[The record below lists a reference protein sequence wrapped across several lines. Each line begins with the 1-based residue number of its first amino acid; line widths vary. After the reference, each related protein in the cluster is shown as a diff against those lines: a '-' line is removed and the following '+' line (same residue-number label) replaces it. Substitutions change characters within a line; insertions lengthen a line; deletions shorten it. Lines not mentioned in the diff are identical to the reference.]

1 MARPRRN
8 TAAAAAKADAAETV
22 QAVKTESA
30 VCADEEKGA
39 ASAAVQKDA
48 ARVTEKKET
57 AGAAVQKDA
66 AGAVKEQDISHEAGR
81 TVVVEFAGKQIMAK
95 DVLKKAEEAYLAAH
109 KGVGIKTLELYISPE
124 QNAAYYVVN
133 GEASKDFVIQL

>member
-8 TAAAAAKADAAETV
+8 TATAVAKADTAETV
-22 QAVKTESA
+22 QAVKKESA
-30 VCADEEKGA
+30 VCAAEEKGTV
-39 ASAAVQKDA
+39 SAAAQKDA
-48 ARVTEKKET
+48 ACVSEKKGT
-57 AGAAVQKDA
+57 AGAAEA
-66 AGAVKEQDISHEAGR
+66 QDTFHEAGR

-109 KGVGIKTLELYISPE
+109 KGVGIKTMALYISPE

>member
-1 MARPRRN
+1 
-8 TAAAAAKADAAETV
+8 
-22 QAVKTESA
+22 
-30 VCADEEKGA
+30 
-39 ASAAVQKDA
+39 
-48 ARVTEKKET
+48 
-57 AGAAVQKDA
+57 
-66 AGAVKEQDISHEAGR
+66 
-81 TVVVEFAGKQIMAK
+81 MAK

>member
-8 TAAAAAKADAAETV
+8 TAAAVAKADTAETV
-22 QAVKTESA
+22 QAVKKESA
-30 VCADEEKGA
+30 VCAAEEKGTV
-39 ASAAVQKDA
+39 SAAAQKDA
-48 ARVTEKKET
+48 ACVSEKKGT
-57 AGAAVQKDA
+57 AGAAEA
-66 AGAVKEQDISHEAGR
+66 QDTFHEAGR

-133 GEASKDFVIQL
+133 GEGGDDYKIIL

>member
-8 TAAAAAKADAAETV
+8 TATAVAKADTAETV
-22 QAVKTESA
+22 QAVKKESA
-30 VCADEEKGA
+30 VCAAEEKGTV
-39 ASAAVQKDA
+39 SAAAQKDA
-48 ARVTEKKET
+48 ACVSEKKGT
-57 AGAAVQKDA
+57 AGAAEA
-66 AGAVKEQDISHEAGR
+66 QDTFHEAGR

-133 GEASKDFVIQL
+133 GGASKDFVIQL

>member
-8 TAAAAAKADAAETV
+8 TATAVAKADTAETV
-22 QAVKTESA
+22 QAVKKESA
-30 VCADEEKGA
+30 VCAAEEKGTV
-39 ASAAVQKDA
+39 SAAAQKDA
-48 ARVTEKKET
+48 ACVSEKKGT
-57 AGAAVQKDA
+57 AGAAEA
-66 AGAVKEQDISHEAGR
+66 QDTFHEAGR

-133 GEASKDFVIQL
+133 GEASKDFVTQL

>member
-8 TAAAAAKADAAETV
+8 TATAVAKADTAETV
-22 QAVKTESA
+22 QAVKKDSA
-30 VCADEEKGA
+30 VCAAEEKGTV
-39 ASAAVQKDA
+39 SAAAQKDA
-48 ARVTEKKET
+48 ACVSEKKGT
-57 AGAAVQKDA
+57 AGAAEA
-66 AGAVKEQDISHEAGR
+66 QDTFHEAGR

>member
-1 MARPRRN
+1 MKRGNGMARPRRN
-8 TAAAAAKADAAETV
+8 TATAVAKADTAETV
-22 QAVKTESA
+22 QAVKKESA
-30 VCADEEKGA
+30 VCAAEEKGTV
-39 ASAAVQKDA
+39 SAAAQKDA
-48 ARVTEKKET
+48 ACV
-57 AGAAVQKDA
+57 
-66 AGAVKEQDISHEAGR
+66 
-81 TVVVEFAGKQIMAK
+81 FAGKQIMAK

>member
-1 MARPRRN
+1 MARLRRN
-8 TAAAAAKADAAETV
+8 TATAVAKADTAETV
-22 QAVKTESA
+22 QAVKKESA
-30 VCADEEKGA
+30 VCAAEEKGTV
-39 ASAAVQKDA
+39 SAAAQKDA
-48 ARVTEKKET
+48 ACVSEKKGT
-57 AGAAVQKDA
+57 AGAAEA
-66 AGAVKEQDISHEAGR
+66 QDTFHEAGR

>member
-1 MARPRRN
+1 M
-8 TAAAAAKADAAETV
+8 
-22 QAVKTESA
+22 QAVKKESA
-30 VCADEEKGA
+30 VCAAEEKGTV
-39 ASAAVQKDA
+39 SAAAQKDA
-48 ARVTEKKET
+48 ACVSEKKGT
-57 AGAAVQKDA
+57 AGAAEA
-66 AGAVKEQDISHEAGR
+66 QDTFHEAGR

>member
-1 MARPRRN
+1 MARQRRN
-8 TAAAAAKADAAETV
+8 TATAVAKADTAETV
-22 QAVKTESA
+22 QAVKKESA
-30 VCADEEKGA
+30 VCAAEEKGTV
-39 ASAAVQKDA
+39 SAAAQKDA
-48 ARVTEKKET
+48 ACVSEKKGT
-57 AGAAVQKDA
+57 AGAAEA
-66 AGAVKEQDISHEAGR
+66 QDTFHEAGR

>member
-1 MARPRRN
+1 MARPRKN
-8 TAAAAAKADAAETV
+8 TATAVAKADTAETV
-22 QAVKTESA
+22 QAVKKESA
-30 VCADEEKGA
+30 VCAAEEKGTV
-39 ASAAVQKDA
+39 SAAAQKDA
-48 ARVTEKKET
+48 ACVSEKKGT
-57 AGAAVQKDA
+57 AGAAEA
-66 AGAVKEQDISHEAGR
+66 QDTFHEAGR

>member
-8 TAAAAAKADAAETV
+8 TATAVAKADTAETV
-22 QAVKTESA
+22 QAVKKESA
-30 VCADEEKGA
+30 VCAAEEKGTVGA
-39 ASAAVQKDA
+39 AAQKDA
-48 ARVTEKKET
+48 ACVSEKKGT
-57 AGAAVQKDA
+57 AGAAEA
-66 AGAVKEQDISHEAGR
+66 QDTFHEAGR

>member
-8 TAAAAAKADAAETV
+8 TATAVAKADTAETV
-22 QAVKTESA
+22 QAAKKESA
-30 VCADEEKGA
+30 VCAAEEKGTV
-39 ASAAVQKDA
+39 SAAAQKDA
-48 ARVTEKKET
+48 ACVSEKKGT
-57 AGAAVQKDA
+57 AGAAEA
-66 AGAVKEQDISHEAGR
+66 QDTFHEAGR

>member
-1 MARPRRN
+1 MKRGNGLARHRRN
-8 TAAAAAKADAAETV
+8 TATAVAKADTAETV
-22 QAVKTESA
+22 QAVKKESA
-30 VCADEEKGA
+30 VCAAEEKGTV
-39 ASAAVQKDA
+39 SAAAQKDA
-48 ARVTEKKET
+48 ACVSEKKGT
-57 AGAAVQKDA
+57 AGAAEA
-66 AGAVKEQDISHEAGR
+66 QDTFHEAGR

>member
-8 TAAAAAKADAAETV
+8 TATAVAKADTAETV
-22 QAVKTESA
+22 KAVKKESA
-30 VCADEEKGA
+30 VCAAEEKGTV
-39 ASAAVQKDA
+39 SAAAQKDA
-48 ARVTEKKET
+48 ACVSEKKGT
-57 AGAAVQKDA
+57 AGAAEA
-66 AGAVKEQDISHEAGR
+66 QDTFHEAGR

>member
-8 TAAAAAKADAAETV
+8 TATAVAKADTAETV
-22 QAVKTESA
+22 QAVKKESA
-30 VCADEEKGA
+30 VCAAKEKGTV
-39 ASAAVQKDA
+39 SAAAQKDA
-48 ARVTEKKET
+48 ACVSEKKGT
-57 AGAAVQKDA
+57 AGAAEA
-66 AGAVKEQDISHEAGR
+66 QDTFHEAGR

>member
-8 TAAAAAKADAAETV
+8 TATAVAKADTAETV
-22 QAVKTESA
+22 KKESA
-30 VCADEEKGA
+30 VCAAEEKGTV
-39 ASAAVQKDA
+39 SAAAQKDA
-48 ARVTEKKET
+48 ACVSEKKGT
-57 AGAAVQKDA
+57 AGAAEA
-66 AGAVKEQDISHEAGR
+66 QDTFHEAGR

>member
-8 TAAAAAKADAAETV
+8 TATAVAKADTAETV
-22 QAVKTESA
+22 QAVKKESA
-30 VCADEEKGA
+30 VCAAEEKGTV
-39 ASAAVQKDA
+39 SAAAQKDA
-48 ARVTEKKET
+48 ACVSEKKGT
-57 AGAAVQKDA
+57 AGAAEA
-66 AGAVKEQDISHEAGR
+66 QDTFHEAGR

-124 QNAAYYVVN
+124 HNAAYYGVN
-133 GEASKDFVIQL
+133 GDASSDFVIQ

>member
-8 TAAAAAKADAAETV
+8 TATAVAKADTAETV
-22 QAVKTESA
+22 QAVKKESA
-30 VCADEEKGA
+30 VCAAEEKGTV
-39 ASAAVQKDA
+39 SAAAQKDA
-48 ARVTEKKET
+48 ACVSEKKGT
-57 AGAAVQKDA
+57 AGAAEA
-66 AGAVKEQDISHEAGR
+66 QDTFHEAGR

-133 GEASKDFVIQL
+133 GEASEDFVVQL